1 MYLHYLNSNFNMT
14 GGGMPIPMQIAG
26 AVAAAN
32 KAVEDDS
39 ATDKMLPYLI
49 GLCVCSC
56 VCTII
61 GFIANIVI
69 TNKQSKDPTNAD
81 LASQRNIAFRGFT
94 LCLVC
99 TVCLTASISVM
110 FQQSM

>member
-14 GGGMPIPMQIAG
+14 GGGMPIPIQIAG
-26 AVAAAN
+26 AAVN
-32 KAVEDDS
+32 KAVEEDS

-69 TNKQSKDPTNAD
+69 TNKQTKDPTNAD
-81 LASQRNIAFRGFT
+81 LATQRTIAFRAFT
-94 LCLVC
+94 FCLVC
-99 TVCLTASISVM
+99 TVCLTASIGVM